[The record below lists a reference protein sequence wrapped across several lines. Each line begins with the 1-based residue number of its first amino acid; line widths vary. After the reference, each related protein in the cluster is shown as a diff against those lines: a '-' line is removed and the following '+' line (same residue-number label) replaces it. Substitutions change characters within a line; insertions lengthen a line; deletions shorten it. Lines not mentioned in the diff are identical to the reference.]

1 MWRSRAAAAVF
12 VALTGLAL
20 GPGAS
25 PPEALKVEPPHW
37 WVGHSLNPVRVMVRG
52 RHLTGARVTTH
63 RIGVRIGAT
72 HTSPTGTYLFIDL
85 AIDPRVPVG
94 PVPLEITTASG
105 VARAPFELRSPLSRT
120 GRFQGFSED
129 DVIYLIMPDRFAN
142 GETSNDDPPQS
153 RGLWDR
159 RKRRFYHGGD
169 LQGVIDR
176 LAYLED
182 LGITAIWLN
191 PVYDNANQVHPG
203 RLLDGEPVTDY
214 HGYGA
219 VDFYAVDEHLGD
231 VAKLRDLV
239 EAAHRHGIK
248 VIQDQVANHIGP
260 SHVWAGDPPTP
271 TWFNGTADRHLVARG
286 RQMRLVIDPHAT
298 AGLRQATLEGW
309 FANRLPDLNQ
319 RDAEVAQYLIQNSL
333 WWIGTTGLDG
343 IRQDTLPYVPRQ
355 FWREWMVALKREY
368 PTLKVVG
375 EVLDRSPSVVSFFQT
390 GRTRFD
396 GVDSGI
402 DTVFDY
408 PLFFAL
414 RRAFAQG
421 QSLRDVVDF
430 MSEDDLYPASGTLV
444 TLIGSHDVP
453 RFMNEPGASVAGL
466 KLAAT
471 FLFTARGTP
480 QWYYGDEIAMPGG
493 GDPDNRRDFPGG
505 WPGEPRNAFEPSG
518 RTADEQA
525 AFAHVRALMRLRR
538 EIEPLRR
545 GRMLHLVT
553 DESAYVFARV
563 TERSSV
569 VVALNNAGEPATIAC
584 DVGPTGLPDGAL
596 MRDRLGIAGDVRVR
610 DRRIEIHL
618 PARSQAVY
626 TAAERGEEPR

>member
-1 MWRSRAAAAVF
+1 MWRTRSAAAVLA
-12 VALTGLAL
+12 ALTGLAL
-20 GPGAS
+20 AHGAS
-25 PPEALKVEPPHW
+25 PPEALKIEPPHW

-52 RHLTGARVTTH
+52 HHLTAARVKTD
-63 RIGVRIGAT
+63 RPGVRIGAT
-72 HTSPTGTYLFIDL
+72 HASSTGTYLFVDVL
-85 AIDPRVPVG
+85 IDPRAPVG
-94 PVPLEITTASG
+94 PVPLEITTPSG
-105 VARAPFELRSPLSRT
+105 AARASFELRSPLSRT

-142 GETSNDDPPQS
+142 GDASNDDPPQS

-159 RKRRFYHGGD
+159 RKGRSYHGGD

-176 LAYLED
+176 LAYLEN

-191 PVYDNANQVHPG
+191 PVYDNPNHVHPG
-203 RLLDGEPVTDY
+203 RLLDGEPVTNY

-231 VAKLRDLV
+231 VAKFRELV

-248 VIQDQVANHIGP
+248 VIQDQVANHIEP
-260 SHVWAGDPPTP
+260 SHVWVADPPTS

-286 RQMRLVIDPHAT
+286 RQMRLLIDPHAT
-298 AGLRQATLEGW
+298 ASARQAMLEGW

-319 RDAEVAQYLIQNSL
+319 RDPEVARYLIQNSL
-333 WWIGTTGLDG
+333 WWVGTTGLDG
-343 IRQDTLPYVPRQ
+343 VRQDTLPFVPRQ
-355 FWREWMVALKREY
+355 FWREWMAALKREY

-421 QSLRDVVDF
+421 QSLRDVVDIL
-430 MSEDDLYPASGTLV
+430 SEDDVYPAPGTLV

-453 RFMNEPGASVAGL
+453 RFMHEPGASLAGL

-505 WPGEPRNAFEPSG
+505 WPGDPRNAFEPAG

-538 EIEPLRR
+538 ELEPLRR

-563 TERSSV
+563 TERNSV
-569 VVALNNAGEPATIAC
+569 LVALNNAAEPATIAC
-584 DVGPTGLPDGAL
+584 DVGPTRLPEGAL
-596 MRDRLGIAGDVRVR
+596 MHDRLGSAVDVRVH

-618 PARSQAVY
+618 PARSQAIY
-626 TAAERGEEPR
+626 TPSEREKGP